1 MSVASFQ
8 RTIERSVTLSGYG
21 LHSGK
26 PSRVRLYPGEPC
38 RGILFRVVWHG
49 KEKVIPA
56 LFPYAA
62 LGPRSSVLQNGEA
75 SVATIEHFLGACWV
89 AGIDNLEVVVEGEE
103 LPAGDGSA
111 LHWMQA
117 FAQAGI
123 REQRA
128 ERKVF
133 CIRRVLAV
141 GSGERYLFAFPAPE
155 FRVAYILDGTVL
167 GEFLQGLTLR
177 EGEMLGAV
185 AEARTFAFS
194 WEKEEL
200 ERQGLGRGVRDAAL
214 LLDASGLGHRVLRL
228 PCEACA
234 HKILDLLGDLMLL
247 GVRVQGGFLGLRS
260 GHALNHE
267 MVRILWEEVNH
278 GDRQNSSYRS

>member
-1 MSVASFQ
+1 MSGASFQ
-8 RTIERSVTLSGYG
+8 RTIERPVALSGYG
-21 LHSGK
+21 LHGGK
-26 PSRVRLYPGEPC
+26 LSRVRLYPGEPC

-56 LFPYAA
+56 LFPYAT

-75 SVATIEHFLGACWV
+75 CVATIEHFLGACWV

-111 LHWMQA
+111 LHWMQI

-123 REQRA
+123 QEQRA
-128 ERKVF
+128 ERRVF
-133 CIRRVLAV
+133 CIRRVLTV
-141 GSGERYLFAFPAPE
+141 ESGGRYLFAFPASE
-155 FRVAYILDGTVL
+155 FRVTYILDGTVF
-167 GEFLQGLTLR
+167 GEFLQGYTFC
-177 EGEMLGAV
+177 EGKMSEAI

-194 WEKEEL
+194 WEKEGL
-200 ERQGLGRGVRDAAL
+200 EQQGLGRGVRDKAL
-214 LLDASGLGHRVLRL
+214 LLDASGLGNRALRL

-247 GVRVQGGFLGLRS
+247 GVRIQGGFLGLRS

-267 MVRILWEEVNH
+267 MVKLLWEEMNH
-278 GDRQNSSYRS
+278 GDRQDGSYRS